1 MSFRIIARGATRN
14 FKGQG
19 VFRVFFVNKGKP
31 CKFQFFFKK
40 YIILGQRR
48 SEAHVEPS

>member
-19 VFRVFFVNKGKP
+19 VFRVFFVNKDKP

-40 YIILGQRR
+40 YVFWGREGQRR
-48 SEAHVEPS
+48 M